1 MKCQVE
7 EMTYTVAYFY
17 IQTRE
22 ATYCP
27 SSGSFE
33 PRVPK
38 IRVYFQVQALECLV
52 KSERFAMDKAFDVQK
67 SSQLK
72 TNDRAWQLK
81 LEAVNRFKK
90 TIIRQWYLMFYLDS
104 QPTFCDVIS
113 FIGDAI

>member
-1 MKCQVE
+1 L
-7 EMTYTVAYFY
+7 
-17 IQTRE
+17 
-22 ATYCP
+22 
-27 SSGSFE
+27 GSDEPTIE

-90 TIIRQWYLMFYLDS
+90 TIIRQ
-104 QPTFCDVIS
+104 
-113 FIGDAI
+113 